1 MNTIMSLDKLRTID
15 EMVSFLDGS
24 QAIAFTVASS
34 KRERYALMEKI
45 LTRFSYAKL
54 ARRDKGVVIHFLL
67 KITSY
72 SRQQLTPDP
81 AL

>member
-34 KRERYALMEKI
+34 KRERYVLLEKI
-45 LTRFSYAKL
+45 LMRFRYAKL
-54 ARRDKGVVIHFLL
+54 THRYKGVVIRFLL

-72 SRQQLTPDP
+72 SWQQLTPDP

>member
-34 KRERYALMEKI
+34 KRERYALVEKI
-45 LTRFSYAKL
+45 LVRFSYAN
-54 ARRDKGVVIHFLL
+54 
-67 KITSY
+67 
-72 SRQQLTPDP
+72 
-81 AL
+81 